1 MNYVFGVFRN
11 YNLLVGTNEEGGN
24 EYENLDELIK
34 IFKDGRDAQ
43 HYADIMNEAEQ
54 WRDPYGFSTF
64 YHVEKW
70 DVE

>member
-43 HYADIMNEAEQ
+43 HYADVMNEAEQ
-54 WRDPYGFSTF
+54 WRDLYGFSTF